1 MPLLD
6 IVKRE
11 KKCIKLIKKEVK
23 VFFILVI
30 LTNND
35 DNAKEKV

>member
-1 MPLLD
+1 MAFLD
-6 IVKRE
+6 FVKRE
-11 KKCIKLIKKEVK
+11 KKCIKLIKTDVK
-23 VFFILVI
+23 VLLILVI